1 MPLHEKNFWLMFA
14 LILDP
19 CSKRMRSVPPLAFR
33 VGTEVE
39 LEIDGTVAIVTGGGR
54 RIGRAVALGLGEAGA
69 RVAVHYHTSEAR
81 AKDVV
86 ELIKSSGS
94 DAITL
99 QTDLTSHRETSLLV
113 EAAAS
118 HLGPVQILINN
129 ASMFEKT
136 NVVDVSVEDWDRHF
150 AVHVRAPFLLAQSMS
165 SALPPGTPAKIVNM
179 NDSRQNRPERFAYG
193 ASKAALSGL
202 TQSLAVALAPDIQV
216 NELALGEILAPSD
229 SLQIETRENM
239 GEQAQVSRSVGDVV
253 ATVIALIRSDY
264 ITGVRLNVDG
274 GLHVK

>member
-1 MPLHEKNFWLMFA
+1 MFA

-136 NVVDVSVEDWDRHF
+136 NVVDYRQ
-150 AVHVRAPFLLAQSMS
+150 LLEYNHPC
-165 SALPPGTPAKIVNM
+165 L
-179 NDSRQNRPERFAYG
+179 
-193 ASKAALSGL
+193 AALWIKL
-202 TQSLAVALAPDIQV
+202 VPEPL
-216 NELALGEILAPSD
+216 
-229 SLQIETRENM
+229 
-239 GEQAQVSRSVGDVV
+239 
-253 ATVIALIRSDY
+253 
-264 ITGVRLNVDG
+264 
-274 GLHVK
+274 VKIPTSFYKHIIKYF